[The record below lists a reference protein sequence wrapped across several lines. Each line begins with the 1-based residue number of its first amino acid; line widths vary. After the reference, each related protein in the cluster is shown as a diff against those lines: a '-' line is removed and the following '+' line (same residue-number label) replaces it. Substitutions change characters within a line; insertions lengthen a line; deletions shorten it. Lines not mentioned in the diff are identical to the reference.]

1 MMLKKEC
8 RKKHLTQEE
17 RIEIYVFLEQKLSY
31 REMWRRL
38 WRPHSTISKEIKRN
52 SIWCKSTRWTIY
64 KPLKAEKQR
73 LERRHKENHNHII
86 LWKDFEQREL
96 IEKWLKLKWK
106 ERWPDEIL
114 WRIKLELWRDVVS
127 VATLYRFIREERPV
141 LQSHLRY
148 KQKWYKTL
156 KKGNKRKKMYQDVP
170 NIKER
175 EEVTNNRWRIW
186 DFEWDTVVSGRKYS
200 WWLVTMADRK
210 SRYYLL
216 RKVIN
221 LKASTINKTIN
232 AMLTWEKVESITFD
246 NWVEFSKIQKLKW
259 QCFRADAYS
268 SWQRWTNEKHNWYVR
283 RFIPKWAN
291 IDERT
296 AEEIQEIQDKINH
309 KPRKILGYK
318 TPYEVYHNINL
329 KYIN

>member
-8 RKKHLTQEE
+8 IKKHLTQEE
-17 RIEIYVFLEQKLSY
+17 RVEIYVFLEQKLSY
-31 REMWRRL
+31 REIWRRL

-52 SIWCKSTRWTIY
+52 SVWCKSTRWTIY

-86 LWKDFEQREL
+86 LRKDFEQREL
-96 IEKWLKLKWK
+96 IEKWLKLKGK

-127 VATLYRFIREERPV
+127 VATLYRFIREERPI

-156 KKGNKRKKMYQDVP
+156 KKWNQRKKMYDDVP

-175 EEVTNNRWRIW
+175 PEIINDRWRIW
-186 DFEWDTVVSGRKYS
+186 DFEWDTVVSGRKYK

-216 RKVIN
+216 RKVLN
-221 LKASTINKTIN
+221 LKAETINVTIN

-246 NWVEFSKIQKLKW
+246 NWVEFSSIQKLKR

-268 SWQRWTNEKHNWYVR
+268 SWQRWTNEKHNWYLR
-283 RFIPKWAN
+283 WFIPKWAN
-291 IDERT
+291 IDDWT
-296 AEEIQEIQDKINH
+296 DEEIQKIQDKINH
-309 KPRKILGYK
+309 KPRKILGYR

-329 KYIN
+329 KYIT